1 MDIIGITKTIT
12 ERRITSNLSEA
23 TGEKENFDDP

>member
-1 MDIIGITKTIT
+1 MDMINITKTIS
-12 ERRITSNLSEA
+12 ERRKTSNLSEA